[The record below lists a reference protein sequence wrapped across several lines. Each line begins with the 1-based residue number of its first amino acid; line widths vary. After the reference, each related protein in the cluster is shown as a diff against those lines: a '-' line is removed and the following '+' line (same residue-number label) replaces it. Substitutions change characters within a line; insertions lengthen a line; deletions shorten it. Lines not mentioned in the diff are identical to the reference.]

1 MSMRYRY
8 TRFATGAL
16 LVCIVAA
23 YPPLASALDT
33 SVEESACSEL
43 GFKKK
48 TPAFANCV
56 LELYGR
62 KKQRAPTDE
71 PSTAQETQIAT
82 EPPPAGEPQQNIAT
96 AQGTQTATAPPSAA
110 EPQQNI
116 VAAQEDKAKS
126 APPTPTVKPQKHAV
140 SFEDAAGVALG
151 IMFEVAKAVLFW

>member
-1 MSMRYRY
+1 MGMGYRC
-8 TRFATGAL
+8 TRLATGAL
-16 LVCIVAA
+16 LVYIGAA
-23 YPPLASALDT
+23 YPSVASALDT
-33 SVEESACSEL
+33 SAEESACSEL

-62 KKQRAPTDE
+62 KKQHAPTEE
-71 PSTAQETQIAT
+71 PTTAQEAQIAT

-116 VAAQEDKAKS
+116 VAAQEDKTALP
-126 APPTPTVKPQKHAV
+126 APPAKPDKHVV
-140 SFEDAAGVALG
+140 SFEEAAEGAVSIL
-151 IMFEVAKAVLFW
+151 FELAKFGLFW